1 MKNFNRNYYQQW
13 GFTLVELLISLT
25 IIAIVSVIGFTNL
38 TGTREKM
45 AVNLEVEKIA
55 TYLRSVR
62 DRAIAGEDDS
72 SWGVR
77 FVNNVSDDDVYYA
90 FRGLSFS
97 STSIVE
103 TRYLSKKTQLAI
115 PAVGSTTDI
124 IFIKGSGNVVAT
136 STIRIQSRTNPSF
149 FSDIQV
155 NLRGLVNY

>member
-1 MKNFNRNYYQQW
+1 MKKMKNKDSQQW
-13 GFTLVELLISLT
+13 GFTLVELLISLS

-45 AVNLEVEKIA
+45 AVDLEVEKIA

-77 FVNNVSDDDVYYA
+77 FVNNLSDDDVYYC
-90 FRGLSFS
+90 FKGLSFS
-97 STSIVE
+97 SSSIVE

-115 PAVGSTTDI
+115 PPVGSTTDI
-124 IFIKGSGNVVAT
+124 IFIKGTGNVNAT
-136 STIRIQSRTNPSF
+136 STIRVQSRTNQSF
-149 FSDIQV
+149 FGDITV
-155 NLRGLVNY
+155 NSYGLINY

>member
-1 MKNFNRNYYQQW
+1 MKKINRNYYQQW
-13 GFTLVELLISLT
+13 GFTLVELLISLS

-62 DRAIAGEDDS
+62 DRAISGEDDS

-77 FVNNVSDDDVYYA
+77 FVNNVSGDDVYYS
-90 FRGLSFS
+90 FKGLSFS

-103 TRYLSKKTQLAI
+103 TRFLSKKTQLTI

-136 STIRIQSRTNPSF
+136 STIRVQSRTNQSF
-149 FSDIQV
+149 FGDIQI
-155 NLRGLVNY
+155 NSRGLINY

>member
-1 MKNFNRNYYQQW
+1 MKNFYRNNYQQW

-77 FVNNVSDDDVYYA
+77 FVNNVSGDDVYYS
-90 FRGLSFS
+90 FKGLSFS

-103 TRYLSKKTQLAI
+103 TRFLSKKTQLAI

-124 IFIKGSGNVVAT
+124 IFVKGSGSVVAT
-136 STIRIQSRTNPSF
+136 STIRIQSRTNQSF
-149 FSDIQV
+149 FGDIQV
-155 NLRGLVNY
+155 NSRGLVNY

>member
-77 FVNNVSDDDVYYA
+77 FVNNVSGDDIYYS
-90 FRGLSFS
+90 FKGLSFS

-103 TRYLSKKTQLAI
+103 TRYLSKKIQLAL
-115 PAVGSTTDI
+115 PPEGSTTDI
-124 IFIKGSGNVVAT
+124 IFIKGTGNVVST
-136 STIRIQSRTNPSF
+136 STITIQSRANQSF
-149 FSDIQV
+149 VGDIQI
-155 NLRGLVNY
+155 NSRGLVNY

>member
-55 TYLRSVR
+55 TYLRNVR
-62 DRAIAGEDDS
+62 DRAISGEDDS

-77 FVNNVSDDDVYYA
+77 FVNNVSDDDVYYS
-90 FRGLSFS
+90 FKGLSFS

-103 TRYLSKKTQLAI
+103 TRYLSKKTQLALP
-115 PAVGSTTDI
+115 PAGSTTDI
-124 IFIKGSGNVVAT
+124 IFIKGTGGVVST
-136 STIRIQSRTNPSF
+136 STIRIQSRTNQSF
-149 FSDIQV
+149 VGDIQI
-155 NLRGLVNY
+155 NLRGLINY